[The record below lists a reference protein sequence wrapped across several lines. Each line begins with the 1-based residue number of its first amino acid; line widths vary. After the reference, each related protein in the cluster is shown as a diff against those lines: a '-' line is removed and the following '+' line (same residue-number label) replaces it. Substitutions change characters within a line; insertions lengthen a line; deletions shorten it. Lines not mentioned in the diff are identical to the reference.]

1 VTPEEQAAYD
11 AEQDKQLRDL
21 AAQMA
26 QMSKLGFDPMTMRK
40 AIIGSVSDTTS
51 PPTVSLNIS
60 GDTDTLVTQVRTMNN
75 FTPLVGQTVLL
86 AKQGTEIFL
95 LGAIAATN
103 PYSVGGA
110 GTTDNGWQQATI
122 TNGSHGGNSNGNIYF
137 RRVLDHGSW
146 KMQWR
151 GGWAPGGSTILIGA
165 ANALDTDFRP
175 SSKRSVLAAREVQTG
190 ATALQ
195 FDFNTDGTVTLVG
208 ATTAPAGGS
217 SAPGGT
223 TDTVDPI
230 DNTTVALSGYLSQG
244 GSDLGHSHGVVG
256 GHWHDIF
263 VNSHSHSIT
272 VTAPT
277 WVSLNGVEYFL

>member
-175 SSKRSVLAAREVQTG
+175 SSKRSVLAAREIQTG

-208 ATTAPAGGS
+208 STQTAASATVSVSVGGS
-217 SAPGGT
+217 TDSRDTASTVSHNHGGAIAT
-223 TDTVDPI
+223 STIT
-230 DNTTVALSGYLSQG
+230 
-244 GSDLGHSHGVVG
+244 
-256 GHWHDIF
+256 HDDGF
-263 VNSHSHSIT
+263 HSHSWSDST
-272 VTAPT
+272 SSSHTHAVTAPS